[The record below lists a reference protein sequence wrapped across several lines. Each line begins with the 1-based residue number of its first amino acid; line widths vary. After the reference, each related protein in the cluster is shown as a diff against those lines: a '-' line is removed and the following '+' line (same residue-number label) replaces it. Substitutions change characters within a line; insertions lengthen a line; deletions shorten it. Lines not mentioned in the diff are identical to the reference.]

1 MLDIYDE
8 LKALITSLNEN
19 GVDYALCGGLAMA
32 VHGFVRA
39 TVDIDILIRKK
50 SLATARSVALR
61 LGYTV
66 DAAPMRFAGGSVEIR
81 RISKVDPGSGD
92 VLMLDFLLVTNL
104 FAKIWET
111 REEVEWEH
119 GSIWVVSRPG
129 LIELKRLR
137 GSGQDLEDIARLTEG
152 ADEA

>member
-8 LKALITSLNEN
+8 LKTLITSLNEN

-39 TVDIDILIRKK
+39 TVDIDIIIRKK
-50 SLATARSVALR
+50 SLATARSVALQ

-81 RISKVDPGSGD
+81 RISKVDPTSGD

-104 FAKIWET
+104 LARIWET

-119 GSIWVVSRPG
+119 GSLWVVSRPG